1 MHPTPALGQFKNKEK
16 VKASCFII
24 ISPALKSRSTT
35 YSSRISRGRLLPPKR
50 PHCFIHLIYFFF
62 IYLIR
67 FVFTADASPLNGV
80 CSAGRRIMGEGS
92 LDDQLRGEVMWSSFT
107 DAVDMSNSSSS
118 LSTLERHSNAPGSVR
133 QILKPTNQAKNQ
145 KDIRE
150 MWIWSQYGIYMMSLS
165 ILR

>member
-1 MHPTPALGQFKNKEK
+1 
-16 VKASCFII
+16 
-24 ISPALKSRSTT
+24 
-35 YSSRISRGRLLPPKR
+35 
-50 PHCFIHLIYFFF
+50 
-62 IYLIR
+62 
-67 FVFTADASPLNGV
+67 
-80 CSAGRRIMGEGS
+80 MGEGS

-150 MWIWSQYGIYMMSLS
+150 M
-165 ILR
+165 